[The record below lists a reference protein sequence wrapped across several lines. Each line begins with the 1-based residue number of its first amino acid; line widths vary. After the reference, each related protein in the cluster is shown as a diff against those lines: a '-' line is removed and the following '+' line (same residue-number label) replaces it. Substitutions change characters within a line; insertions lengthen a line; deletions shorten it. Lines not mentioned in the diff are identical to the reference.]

1 MRLVM
6 KFGGSSIASR
16 EGFKQACA
24 IVEGHRKKGDL
35 VAVVVSALGDTT
47 DRLVEACDKAAGG
60 DRKSVEAFLNSLQ
73 AEHMETCSW
82 IAEEDARRKAEEAIS
97 AMIGELK
104 EVLMGVAYIAE
115 ITPRVRDYVLSF
127 GERLSAPLF
136 KAALESEGL
145 KSEWFTGKDAGIVT
159 DSNFG
164 NAKPLVE
171 LTLHQVKLRVGKP
184 YSEGVIPVVS
194 GFIGADQKGRIT
206 TLGRGGSD
214 LTASLLGA
222 ALDADEVWLWTDV
235 NGIMTA
241 DPKVEP
247 SAKTISQLS
256 YQEAMEMTFFG
267 AKGIHP
273 KAVEV
278 AMDRGLPL
286 RVKNTFNPEG
296 PHTLITREAGV
307 KTGFTAKAVSLI
319 REVAL
324 ITVGG
329 AGLAGAPEVA
339 AELFQ
344 ILSEKRTNI
353 LMISQGSSEANISF
367 AVSRDPVDELVSL
380 LEMRLLGGKTVRQI
394 DVEEDVCIVALVGAG
409 MKGTPGIAARVF
421 KAVAAEGVNIRM
433 IAQGSSELNI
443 SFVVKRE
450 DGPKAVKAL
459 HREFKLGESS

>member
-6 KFGGSSIASR
+6 KFGGSSLASE
-16 EGFKQACA
+16 EGFRQACT
-24 IVEGHRKKGDL
+24 IVENCRRKDDL
-35 VAVVVSALGDTT
+35 TAVVVSALGNVT
-47 DRLVEACDKAAGG
+47 DRLVEACNRAVRG
-60 DRKSVEAFLNSLQ
+60 DRQFVEAFLKDLQVESLKV
-73 AEHMETCSW
+73 CSW
-82 IAEEDARRKAEEAIS
+82 EAEGDIRQRTEEAVS
-97 AMIGELK
+97 AMIEELR

-115 ITPRVRDYVLSF
+115 ATPRVKDYVLSF

-136 KAALESEGL
+136 HAALESRGL
-145 KSEWFTGKDAGIVT
+145 PAAWFTGKDAGIIT

-171 LTLHQVKLRVGKP
+171 LTLHQVKLRVGKL
-184 YSEGVIPVVS
+184 YDEGVVPVVS
-194 GFIGADQKGRIT
+194 GFIGADQKGRVT

-222 ALDADEVWLWTDV
+222 SLNADEVWLWTDV
-235 NGIMTA
+235 DGIMTT

-247 SAKTISQLS
+247 SAKTIRQLS

-278 AMDRGLPL
+278 AMDKDLPL
-286 RVKNTFNPEG
+286 RVKNTFNPQG
-296 PHTLITREAGV
+296 PHTLITREAEI
-307 KTGFTAKAVSLI
+307 KSGFAAKAVSLI
-319 REVAL
+319 PEVAV

-344 ILSEKRTNI
+344 ILSEKRANI

-367 AVSRDPVDELVSL
+367 AVSKDPVDELVSL

-409 MKGTPGIAARVF
+409 MKGTPGVAARVF
-421 KAVAAEGVNIRM
+421 RAVAAEGVNIRM

-459 HREFKLGESS
+459 HREFKLGEAG

>member
-1 MRLVM
+1 M
-6 KFGGSSIASR
+6 KFGGSSLASK
-16 EGFKQACA
+16 EGFRQACT
-24 IVEGHRKKGDL
+24 IVENCRRKGDL
-35 VAVVVSALGDTT
+35 TAVVVSALGNVT
-47 DRLVEACDKAAGG
+47 DRLVEACNRAVRG
-60 DRKSVEAFLNSLQ
+60 DRQFVEAFLRDLQ
-73 AEHMETCSW
+73 AEHLKVCNWE
-82 IAEEDARRKAEEAIS
+82 AEGDARRRTEEAVS
-97 AMIGELK
+97 AMVEELR
-104 EVLMGVAYIAE
+104 EVLIGVAYIAE
-115 ITPRVRDYVLSF
+115 ATPRVKDYVLSF

-136 KAALESEGL
+136 HAALESRGL
-145 KSEWFTGKDAGIVT
+145 QAEWFTGKDAGIIT

-171 LTLHQVKLRVGKP
+171 LTLHQVKLRVGKL
-184 YSEGVIPVVS
+184 YDEGIVPVVS
-194 GFIGADQKGRIT
+194 GFIGADQKGRVT

-222 ALDADEVWLWTDV
+222 SLNADEVWLWTDV
-235 NGIMTA
+235 NGIMTT

-247 SAKTISQLS
+247 SAKTIRQLS

-278 AMDRGLPL
+278 AMDKGLPL

-296 PHTLITREAGV
+296 PHTLITQEAEI
-307 KTGFTAKAVSLI
+307 KSGFAAKAVSLI
-319 REVAL
+319 PEVAA

-344 ILSEKRTNI
+344 ILSEKRANI

-367 AVSRDPVDELVSL
+367 AVSKDPVDELVSL
-380 LEMRLLGGKTVRQI
+380 LEMRLLGGKAVRQI

-409 MKGTPGIAARVF
+409 MRGTPGIAARVF

-459 HREFKLGESS
+459 HREFKLGEVS

>member
-1 MRLVM
+1 
-6 KFGGSSIASR
+6 
-16 EGFKQACA
+16 
-24 IVEGHRKKGDL
+24 
-35 VAVVVSALGDTT
+35 
-47 DRLVEACDKAAGG
+47 
-60 DRKSVEAFLNSLQ
+60 
-73 AEHMETCSW
+73 
-82 IAEEDARRKAEEAIS
+82 
-97 AMIGELK
+97 
-104 EVLMGVAYIAE
+104 
-115 ITPRVRDYVLSF
+115 
-127 GERLSAPLF
+127 
-136 KAALESEGL
+136 
-145 KSEWFTGKDAGIVT
+145 
-159 DSNFG
+159 
-164 NAKPLVE
+164 VE
-171 LTLHQVKLRVGKP
+171 LTLHQVKLRVGKL
-184 YSEGVIPVVS
+184 YDEGIVPVVS
-194 GFIGADQKGRIT
+194 GFIGADQKGRVT

-222 ALDADEVWLWTDV
+222 SLNADEVWLWTDV
-235 NGIMTA
+235 DGIMTT
-241 DPKVEP
+241 DPKVET
-247 SAKTISQLS
+247 SAKTIRQLS

-278 AMDRGLPL
+278 AMDKGLPL

-296 PHTLITREAGV
+296 PHTLITQEAEI
-307 KTGFTAKAVSLI
+307 KSGFAAKAVSLI
-319 REVAL
+319 PEVAV

-344 ILSEKRTNI
+344 ILSEKRANI

-367 AVSRDPVDELVSL
+367 AVSKDPVDELVSL
-380 LEMRLLGGKTVRQI
+380 LEMRLLGGKAVRQI

-409 MKGTPGIAARVF
+409 MRGTPGIAARVF

-459 HREFKLGESS
+459 HREFKLGEVS